1 MLDARPHGLLKYIHF
16 AVREAVV
23 DRNQEKRLIWVII
36 ITLVI
41 FAGEVTG
48 GVLSNSLALLSDAGH
63 VLTDTFALGLSLI
76 ALCIQRRPSDYR
88 ATYGYQRIGILAALI
103 NGCSLVII
111 AIFIFIETYRR
122 FIEPP
127 LVNSDLMLVVAAV
140 GLAGNIVMARILGSG
155 HTDLNIKSAWLHVL
169 GDTISS
175 GGVILAGLVIRFTG
189 WQLADPIASG
199 AVGLIIIFG
208 GGRVIKEALWVFLEL
223 SPLGFHAEEISRTIC
238 GMADVVGVHDVHI
251 WSIGH
256 GIPAFSAHVLI
267 SDRKISETDDIRKTI
282 EERLGG
288 LGIKHTVL
296 QMECAEC
303 DANGLYCQIGPGEE
317 GHHHH

>member
-1 MLDARPHGLLKYIHF
+1 MGRS
-16 AVREAVV
+16 
-23 DRNQEKRLIWVII
+23 QEKRLIWVII

-41 FAGEVTG
+41 FAGEVAG

-140 GLAGNIVMARILGSG
+140 GLAGNIVMASILGSG
-155 HTDLNIKSAWLHVL
+155 HTDLNMKSAWLHVL

-175 GGVILAGLVIRFTG
+175 GGSSWLVSSSASPVGSSPIRSPAASSVSSSSSAAAGSSRRHSG
-189 WQLADPIASG
+189 YSSNSRPSASM
-199 AVGLIIIFG
+199 
-208 GGRVIKEALWVFLEL
+208 RKR
-223 SPLGFHAEEISRTIC
+223 SPG
-238 GMADVVGVHDVHI
+238 
-251 WSIGH
+251 
-256 GIPAFSAHVLI
+256 
-267 SDRKISETDDIRKTI
+267 
-282 EERLGG
+282 
-288 LGIKHTVL
+288 
-296 QMECAEC
+296 
-303 DANGLYCQIGPGEE
+303 
-317 GHHHH
+317 